1 MLICRNRIQRSVFLA
16 VIFGLTSFAALGQTR
31 PQIGGGTCSTSMV
44 SGTYFYLVGGEV
56 ASSGGGAIYA
66 ELGKLVADGSGNVSG
81 QSYASVG
88 GQQTTYSLSGTYTV
102 QANCAGTITVTNG
115 QTTNNLAFQVTNNG
129 QGMIVAIFTSSA
141 IVRGSA
147 YRQTAS
153 ATPIQC
159 GNGSLSGA
167 YGYGLSGVA
176 PVSGG
181 VVYADAGQFVADGN
195 GNATGASVANFGGS
209 VSQTNA
215 TGSYSVASDCSG
227 VAQVTNQN
235 GTLNYRFAL
244 VQDGQ
249 AALFFESDPGWTT
262 SGIFTP
268 QFAAPSQSVLN
279 GASFRPGVASGS
291 LFSIFGT
298 GLASN
303 AASAQTLPLP
313 RTLGTTQVLVN
324 GTPAPLVYVSDKQI
338 NAQMPLSSPT
348 GQPVSVSVTNGGA
361 VSNNV
366 TVTIPPTAPGIFTYN
381 GNQAIV
387 QNQNGSLNSAAAP
400 AHAGDVVVAYLTG
413 GGSVNAAGA
422 WITGSASPAGPSS
435 VTAPY
440 SITVGGQP
448 AQVQYVGLTP
458 GFVGLYQTNFTLP
471 SLAPG
476 AYPVVVTIGGVSSN
490 AAMVD
495 VGT

>member
-1 MLICRNRIQRSVFLA
+1 MSLNRNLTYRA
-16 VIFGLTSFAALGQTR
+16 VCVAAILVVIPHAALAQTR
-31 PQIGGGTCSTSMV
+31 PQIGGGTCTTSIV
-44 SGTYFYLVGGEV
+44 TGTYFYLVGGEV
-56 ASSGGGAIYA
+56 ASSGGGTVYA
-66 ELGKLVADGSGNVSG
+66 ELGKLVADGNGNVSG

-141 IVRGSA
+141 VVGGSA

-167 YGYGLSGVA
+167 YGYRLSGVA

-181 VVYADAGQFVADGN
+181 VAYSDAGQFVADGN

-215 TGSYSVASDCSG
+215 NGSYSVASDCSG

-268 QFAAPSQSVLN
+268 QFAAPSQSIVN
-279 GASFRPGVASGS
+279 GASFKPGVAPGS

-298 GLASN
+298 GFAVQP
-303 AASAQTLPLP
+303 ASAGSLPLSE
-313 RTLGTTQVLVN
+313 TLGSTQVLVN
-324 GTPAPLVYVSDKQI
+324 GTPAPLVYVSPTQI
-338 NAQMPLSSPT
+338 NAQMPVGTPT
-348 GQPVSVSVTNGGA
+348 GQPVTLTVTNGA
-361 VSNNV
+361 PSNNV
-366 TVTIPPTAPGIFTYN
+366 TVTIPPTSPGIFTSN
-381 GNQAIV
+381 GTQGII
-387 QNQNGSLNSAAAP
+387 QNSNGSLNSTNTL
-400 AHAGDVVVAYLTG
+400 AHVGDVLVAYLTG
-413 GGSVNAAGA
+413 GGAVNT
-422 WITGSASPAGPSS
+422 TGSWTSGAASPGGASS
-435 VTAPY
+435 VAAPY
-440 SITVGGQP
+440 SVTVGGQP
-448 AQVQYVGLTP
+448 AQVEYVGLTP
-458 GFVGLYQTNFTLP
+458 GFVGLYQTNFTVP

-495 VGT
+495 VGG